1 LLAIVT
7 GYGLLRDSVSS
18 MASRQELEKFWREQE
33 AKKVIILMTEKD
45 LLKIEAGLEFV
56 TDEEINGYAV
66 DENTASFARKIMP
79 KLIAEIR
86 ERESRRISLENAYA
100 ELASQMQEVDP
111 LQEVVLVDEIRTARY
126 PDDAK
131 GSFKVD
137 L

>member
-1 LLAIVT
+1 
-7 GYGLLRDSVSS
+7 